1 MKSRWIPTVT
11 DLFDP
16 GNRKLNYIDLFMKCS
31 EIDLIL
37 SNRELNVIEEDTR
50 NQAQTSGFCYS

>member
-1 MKSRWIPTVT
+1 MT

-16 GNRKLNYIDLFMKCS
+16 GNHKLNYIDLFMKCS

-50 NQAQTSGFCYS
+50 NKAQTSGFCYS